1 MQQAALDSSLRSSPL
16 LAGVTCHQESMYSK
30 YFEDCEIRPEY
41 KKEFVSLW
49 SGWLGK
55 ESLHKLDEVTQEDW
69 KRFNDWIQLLV
80 NEYKLLVVDRNSES
94 TSEVKNVDAII
105 STYEES
111 MDKGSSQFSHF
122 IIPELECVITEDWD
136 YTYIIWY
143 KDSSVI
149 KTLSTLINKAGLE
162 HFHG

>member
-1 MQQAALDSSLRSSPL
+1 MLS
-16 LAGVTCHQESMYSK
+16 VTCHQESMYSK
-30 YFEDCEIRPEY
+30 YFEDWEVRPEY

-55 ESLHKLDEVTQEDW
+55 ESLHKLDDVTKEDW
-69 KRFNDWIQLLV
+69 KRFNIWIQLLAE
-80 NEYKLLVVDRNSES
+80 EYKLLVVDRKSES
-94 TSEVKNVDAII
+94 TSEIKNVETII

-111 MDKGSSQFSHF
+111 MDKDSSQFLHL

-149 KTLSTLINKAGLE
+149 KTLYTLINKAGLE

>member
-1 MQQAALDSSLRSSPL
+1 
-16 LAGVTCHQESMYSK
+16 MYSK
-30 YFEDCEIRPEY
+30 YFEGWEVRPEY

-55 ESLHKLDEVTQEDW
+55 ESLHKLDDVTKEDW
-69 KRFNDWIQLLV
+69 KRFNIWIELLV
-80 NEYKLLVVDRNSES
+80 EEYKLLAVDRKSES
-94 TSEVKNVDAII
+94 TSAVKDVETII

-111 MDKGSSQFSHF
+111 MNKERSQFSHF

-149 KTLSTLINKAGLE
+149 KALSTLINKAGLE
-162 HFHG
+162 HFHD